1 MTRYIVENILQK
13 YVQNLTHDGPQH
25 ISEKYSVPSTF
36 HKNTVLHKIFKR
48 LNTGEQLGIFKG
60 KGPIHEKGTINVFIE
75 DTAF

>member
-1 MTRYIVENILQK
+1 MTKYIVENILQK
-13 YVQNLTHDGPQH
+13 YFQNRTHDGPQH
-25 ISEKYSVPSTF
+25 TFEKYSVTIM
-36 HKNTVLHKIFKR
+36 LHKIFKR

>member
-13 YVQNLTHDGPQH
+13 YFQNLTHDGPQH
-25 ISEKYSVPSTF
+25 ISEKYSVT
-36 HKNTVLHKIFKR
+36 KMLHKISKR

-60 KGPIHEKGTINVFIE
+60 KGPIHEKGTITVFIE